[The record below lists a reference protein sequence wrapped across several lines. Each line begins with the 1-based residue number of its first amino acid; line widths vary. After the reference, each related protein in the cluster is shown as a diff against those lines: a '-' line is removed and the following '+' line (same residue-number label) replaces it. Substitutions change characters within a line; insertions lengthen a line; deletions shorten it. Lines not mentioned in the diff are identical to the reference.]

1 MINNYNYDLVKKE
14 FPTLY
19 ESVEFNI
26 ANLLRKYN
34 TKMYKCFTK
43 YLATDKTNMH
53 YKNKID
59 SFGSNYEIKRLDKE
73 LNKKIEKAA
82 LKRIKIKNMNL
93 LNFQENVSD
102 YKISN
107 NENTN
112 QNTNQTKSSSSNLIK
127 LKNNN
132 EFSINEKAEKEK
144 IEEFKN
150 LLQQIVSNIES
161 Q

>member
-1 MINNYNYDLVKKE
+1 MLNVH
-14 FPTLY
+14 
-19 ESVEFNI
+19 
-26 ANLLRKYN
+26 NL
-34 TKMYKCFTK
+34 
-43 YLATDKTNMH
+43 
-53 YKNKID
+53 KNKID